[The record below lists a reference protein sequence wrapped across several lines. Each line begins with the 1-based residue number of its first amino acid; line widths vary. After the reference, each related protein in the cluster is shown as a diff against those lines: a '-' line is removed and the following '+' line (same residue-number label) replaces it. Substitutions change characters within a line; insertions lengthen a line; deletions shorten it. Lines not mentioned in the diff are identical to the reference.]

1 MHFGILGSGHVGQTL
16 AKGLKGLGHDVV
28 IGSSAGNKL
37 AAFTSETGIA
47 EKTFADAVAGA
58 DVVIVALKGQGAEEI
73 IRGLAGALAGKV
85 VLDATNPIS
94 GEAKGGVLPYF
105 TGPNDSLLQRLQKAA
120 PAAKFV
126 KCFNSVGAHLMVK
139 PQFKGGTPVM
149 FICGDDAAAKAQ
161 TTTLLADLGWAA
173 EDVGGSEAGNA
184 VEALCQLWC
193 APGFLRNDW
202 SHAYAV
208 LR

>member
-1 MHFGILGSGHVGQTL
+1 MKFGILGSGHVGQAL

-37 AAFTSETGIA
+37 AAFSSETGIA
-47 EKTFADAVAGA
+47 EKKFADAVVGA
-58 DVVIVALKGQGAEEI
+58 DVVVVALKGQGAEEI
-73 IRGLAGALAGKV
+73 VRGLAEALAGKL

-94 GEAKGGVLPYF
+94 GDAKGGIVPYF

-126 KCFNSVGAHLMVK
+126 KCFNSVAAHLMVK
-139 PQFKGGTPVM
+139 PQFSGGTPAM

-161 TTTLLADLGWAA
+161 TAKLLADLGWAA

-202 SHAYAV
+202 NHAYAV